1 MRQNP
6 NYNAL
11 RSRNK
16 IKLLSENVFAGLQ
29 NLQILWAE
37 TILKFIVLNFIS
49 SLLKKEKNMH
59 RKKLLFNL
67 LGTWKRTTF
76 LRSTRTPSCRWT
88 ISRICKWCYLC
99 LLYFVS
105 DIFEIA
111 IFARGNYIFQDKNIS
126 SCRNLGQNSFAVLP
140 SKGLKT
146 IVELKAH
153 NNPALKDFPTAE
165 VSSDEVDNLVV
176 VVVVVD
182 HHYTS
187 WWKSIFRA
195 SLTSVWWDQAMLTT
209 AASSCPPPTRTW

>member
-16 IKLLSENVFAGLQ
+16 IKLLSQNVFAGLQ

-37 TILKFIVLNFIS
+37 TIFKFIVLNFIS

-88 ISRICKWCYLC
+88 ISRICKW
-99 LLYFVS
+99 YFW
-105 DIFEIA
+105 
-111 IFARGNYIFQDKNIS
+111 
-126 SCRNLGQNSFAVLP
+126 
-140 SKGLKT
+140 
-146 IVELKAH
+146 
-153 NNPALKDFPTAE
+153 
-165 VSSDEVDNLVV
+165 
-176 VVVVVD
+176 D
-182 HHYTS
+182 HHFFHVICVHNILWVTFLRLIFLHVATTYFRIKTFPAAGISARTALQCCRRRVWRPLLS
-187 WWKSIFRA
+187 WK
-195 SLTSVWWDQAMLTT
+195 LTT
-209 AASSCPPPTRTW
+209 TPLSRIFPPQR